1 MDVGAAL
8 AVLAPGREAAS
19 VAQARARQLRLVA
32 DDVRRVARRVGGTAA
47 VDWRSSAADAFRLQA
62 RLRAQAA
69 LDLAGKVDRAAE
81 ALERHA
87 VLVGDRVVLVEETVR
102 RAPDRLRDLGGDLA
116 RRAADEL
123 DQVLS

>member
-8 AVLAPGREAAS
+8 GVLGPGREAAR

-47 VDWRSSAADAFRLQA
+47 VDWRSTAAAAFRIQA
-62 RLRAQAA
+62 RLRSQA
-69 LDLAGKVDRAAE
+69 LSDLAGQVDRAAD

-87 VLVGDRVVLVEETVR
+87 ILVGDRVVLVEETVR
-102 RAPDRLRDLGGDLA
+102 KAPDRLQDLGGVLA
-116 RRAADEL
+116 RRVADEL
-123 DQVLS
+123 DQVIQ